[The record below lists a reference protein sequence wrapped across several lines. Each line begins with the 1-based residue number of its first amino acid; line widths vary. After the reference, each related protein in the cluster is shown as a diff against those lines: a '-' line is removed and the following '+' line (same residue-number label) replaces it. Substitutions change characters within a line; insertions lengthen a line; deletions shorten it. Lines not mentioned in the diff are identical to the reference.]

1 MLHARDSSSP
11 ESQEDTA
18 CSPELTA
25 YLSISGREWHST
37 PRIRSP
43 VLTSTCI
50 CSQQNHILIL
60 VRQKFSFGVFKD
72 SLIIGELVTLSY
84 SCSVPRLARPPR
96 KREVPSTS
104 NKLDKTE
111 PSREHFTTTTLPSYS
126 AKIAMMTSVTFPNVA
141 FNSPPTAIY
150 SGRLGNNVK
159 VVPWI
164 RRLNLT
170 VFFFFYQ

>member
-1 MLHARDSSSP
+1 M
-11 ESQEDTA
+11 
-18 CSPELTA
+18 
-25 YLSISGREWHST
+25 
-37 PRIRSP
+37 
-43 VLTSTCI
+43 
-50 CSQQNHILIL
+50 
-60 VRQKFSFGVFKD
+60 
-72 SLIIGELVTLSY
+72 VTLSY

-150 SGRLGNNVK
+150 SGRLGYNVK
-159 VVPWI
+159 VVAWI

-170 VFFFFYQ
+170 VFIFFITSRPCVKRNLPATLTYINIAERY

>member
-1 MLHARDSSSP
+1 M
-11 ESQEDTA
+11 
-18 CSPELTA
+18 
-25 YLSISGREWHST
+25 
-37 PRIRSP
+37 
-43 VLTSTCI
+43 
-50 CSQQNHILIL
+50 
-60 VRQKFSFGVFKD
+60 
-72 SLIIGELVTLSY
+72 VTLSY

-150 SGRLGNNVK
+150 SGRLGYIVK
-159 VVPWI
+159 VVAWI

-170 VFFFFYQ
+170 VFIFFITSRPCVKRNLPVTLTYINIAERY